1 MSLKTI
7 ALVRVLYIFRRNT
20 TKEWI
25 LGPPFS
31 HPTLSNRAHYIGATT
46 PRSSPAHYLA
56 SVQALFQ
63 AYELDVR
70 TPLLFYDDRMD
81 VHVESGVEL
90 PNRISDVIPLV
101 VNTMG
106 WNKGIGA
113 DMNRRIQDII
123 QPTHIFEI
131 TALNAVDDLT
141 YETNQPDFG
150 FESKS
155 QFYAQIDPVVP
166 SSVAP
171 LHTLYTP
178 ADHRVINLLS
188 HLHAV
193 FTTPS
198 REIADPSGTTSLEQI
213 TATSW
218 RTALPLCS
226 QAPYA
231 VDWRVALDRILLVGS
246 GAEDV
251 IPAEVGR
258 VLNGALVGLVS
269 SWEDGDVAITDTR
282 QALPYVQGARP
293 PTPTS
298 STCFGIALIRSLS
311 ESESSGE
318 AEMHVLTPVPP
329 AFLKHSRVL
338 VKGEMELPVWGM
350 LDYAAGG
357 DDDEW
362 KNGVAGVEW
371 GRVPYLQWG
380 KGEGAGSQRRR
391 VRRNLMRKAQM

>member
-1 MSLKTI
+1 
-7 ALVRVLYIFRRNT
+7 
-20 TKEWI
+20 
-25 LGPPFS
+25 
-31 HPTLSNRAHYIGATT
+31 
-46 PRSSPAHYLA
+46 
-56 SVQALFQ
+56 
-63 AYELDVR
+63 
-70 TPLLFYDDRMD
+70 MD
-81 VHVESGVEL
+81 VHVESEPEL
-90 PNRISDVIPLV
+90 LNRISDVIPLV

-113 DMNRRIQDII
+113 DLNRRIQDIT
-123 QPTHIFEI
+123 QPTHVFEI
-131 TALNAVDDLT
+131 TALNSLDDLN
-141 YETNQPDFG
+141 YETNPPDFG

-193 FTTPS
+193 FPTPS
-198 REIADPSGTTSLEQI
+198 REIADPSSTTSLEQI

-226 QAPYA
+226 QVPYA

-246 GAEDV
+246 SAEDV
-251 IPAEVGR
+251 IPAEVGC

-269 SWEDGDVAITDTR
+269 SWEDGVNANGDMVITDSGNQSSQELSSTR
-282 QALPYVQGARP
+282 QMLPYVQGAP
-293 PTPTS
+293 LPTPTS

-311 ESESSGE
+311 HSSPSTGPGATETESSE
-318 AEMHVLTPVPP
+318 AEMHVLTSVPP
-329 AFLKHSRVL
+329 TFLKRSRVF

-350 LDYAAGG
+350 LDYSAGG